1 MPDEKKDSID
11 IDYVLLAA
19 GLAGALTAIA
29 TATTLLARPMLMDL
43 GERLPL
49 PTINSIMGGEE

>member
-1 MPDEKKDSID
+1 MPDENRDNID

-29 TATTLLARPMLMDL
+29 TATTLLARPMLIDL
-43 GERLPL
+43 GKRLPL